1 MNDRIKFLSLLCASE
16 RTILF
21 HMRQVLALLFVLTAS
36 TITYGISTQEIVQ
49 LSKLKTGDELLID
62 LIQKSPLDK
71 SITTQ
76 DALQMKDAGVSD
88 RVISYLLQGSH
99 PEKIKL
105 PEQEG
110 ESVWISENIRVYRTR
125 DKNGKVIEV
134 VTNLDEQGKRVGGE
148 IPAESN
154 PPDERYPEYV
164 PEAPREIYVTVR
176 HEDYGEMEYGERDY
190 ESTEAYD
197 SGYRGIPLYSGGYYP
212 GYYPGYYS
220 GYYKP
225 RPRPSFGGNHNRPMW
240 QNRARGPI
248 VRPSAQ
254 SSVSRSIVR
263 SSSSITPRMQVR
275 R

>member
-1 MNDRIKFLSLLCASE
+1 
-16 RTILF
+16 
-21 HMRQVLALLFVLTAS
+21 MRQVLALIFVLAAS
-36 TITYGISTQEIVQ
+36 TITYGITTQEIVQ
-49 LSKLKTGDELLID
+49 LSKLKTGDELLIE

-76 DALQMKDAGVSD
+76 DVLLMKDAGVSE
-88 RVISYLLQGSH
+88 RVITYLLKVSD

-148 IPAESN
+148 IPAAESN

-176 HEDYGEMEYGERDY
+176 HEDYGERDYGERDY
-190 ESTEAYD
+190 EAAEVY
-197 SGYRGIPLYSGGYYP
+197 GPMYGGIPIYSGGYYP
-212 GYYPGYYS
+212 GYYI
-220 GYYKP
+220 P
-225 RPRPSFGGNHNRPMW
+225 RPHHNRHPSFGGNPHKPMW
-240 QNRARGPI
+240 RTRSHGPI

-254 SSVSRSIVR
+254 SSPSRSIVR
-263 SSSSITPRMQVR
+263 PTSAGTRPMQVR
-275 R
+275 H